1 MPRNSAPLGA
11 QNGIEATQG
20 QIGERDVIKQE
31 TKATEQKQDSK
42 RQNKTLDNRYGKIG
56 ISAVAAALRHQ
67 GEQQSIGE
75 YRIPFDRD

>member
-1 MPRNSAPLGA
+1 MQVTKAA
-11 QNGIEATQG
+11 KQG
-20 QIGERDVIKQE
+20 QDS
-31 TKATEQKQDSK
+31 QKQDSK
-42 RQNKTLDNRYGKIG
+42 RHNNALDNRYGKIG